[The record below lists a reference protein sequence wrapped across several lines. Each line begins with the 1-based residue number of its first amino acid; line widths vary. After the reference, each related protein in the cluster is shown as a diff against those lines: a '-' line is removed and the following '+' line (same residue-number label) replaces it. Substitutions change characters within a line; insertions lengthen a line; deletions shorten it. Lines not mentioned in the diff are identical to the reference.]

1 MKTNQSHAQKLNATI
16 GTLTNELERY
26 KSHTEN
32 FQEKFAKR
40 EDQLLELTSEN
51 ADMKSKL
58 GKFNEMAKNFDK
70 LKGEKEFLVEAVEK
84 LMKELEVERA
94 KPKIV
99 EDVVE
104 TF

>member
-1 MKTNQSHAQKLNATI
+1 MNATI

-32 FQEKFAKR
+32 FQEKFTKR

-51 ADMKSKL
+51 ADLKSKL
-58 GKFNEMAKNFDK
+58 GKFNEMNKKINK
-70 LKGEKEFLVEAVEK
+70 LSGEKDFLVNTVEE

-99 EDVVE
+99 ENVVE